1 MNFLVV
7 YDVETTTR
15 EGQRRLRQV
24 ARACEGYG
32 QRVQYSVFEVVCDRT
47 SMARLV
53 VHLEEIMDPGVD
65 SIRIYPL
72 DRDGFARVVL
82 LGPRREIPHED
93 AWVL

>member
-1 MNFLVV
+1 VNFLVV

-53 VHLEEIMDPGVD
+53 VHLEEI
-65 SIRIYPL
+65 IRISPL
-72 DRDGFARVVL
+72 ARDGFARVVL

>member
-15 EGQRRLRQV
+15 EGQRRLRHV

-32 QRVQYSVFEVVCDRT
+32 QRVQHSVFEVVCDRT
-47 SMARLV
+47 AMARLLIQ
-53 VHLEEIMDPGVD
+53 LEGIMDADVD

-72 DRDGFARVVL
+72 DRDCFARVVL
-82 LGPRREIPHED
+82 LGPRREIPQED